1 MIEFWCYLDFVF
13 ADWCLIAQSLT
24 LNFSF
29 RYELRFLMFLPFG
42 MVIFALGLLCVMGLG
57 LLCVTGLWLLFLF
70 VADSIDLRLSRIRF
84 AIVLC

>member
-42 MVIFALGLLCVMGLG
+42 MEIFALGLLCVMGLG
-57 LLCVTGLWLLFLF
+57 LLCFWF
-70 VADSIDLRLSRIRF
+70 VAGSLDLLLSCIGI